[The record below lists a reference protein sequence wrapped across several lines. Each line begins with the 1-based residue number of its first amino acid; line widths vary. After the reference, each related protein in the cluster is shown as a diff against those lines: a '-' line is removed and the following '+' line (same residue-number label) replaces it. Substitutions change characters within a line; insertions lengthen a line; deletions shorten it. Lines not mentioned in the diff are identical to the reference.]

1 MTTLDPV
8 LPTLIT
14 EELLADLPAPVQRY
28 MRWTGLV
35 GQPRLDSATISQEGS
50 FRLSA
55 ERDWMPM
62 TAEQTFTTDPPGFE
76 WNARFTMFG
85 LPLLSA
91 RDRYS
96 RGQGHMYGKL
106 AGLFTIFDD
115 RTEQLTLGAMTRYLS
130 ELIWLPAAYLQPC
143 ITWEAIDDNSAAVH
157 FSDAGRTVSGTMHF
171 GDDGRP
177 VAFAAERY
185 REVNGEYELT
195 PWSTP
200 CLAYE
205 KLGGLN
211 LPVRGQAIWH
221 LPDGDLPYVDV
232 IITDATYNPVDDRSG

>member
-1 MTTLDPV
+1 MTPFDPP
-8 LPTLIT
+8 LTTLIT
-14 EELLADLPAPVQRY
+14 DALLDELPAPVQRY
-28 MRWTGLV
+28 LRWTGLV
-35 GQPRLDSATISQEGS
+35 GQSWLDSARVSQEGR
-50 FRLSA
+50 FRMSA

-91 RDRYS
+91 QDRYS
-96 RGQGHMYGKL
+96 QGQGHMYGKL
-106 AGLFTIFDD
+106 AGLFTVFDD

-130 ELIWLPAAYLQPC
+130 ELIWLPAAFLQDA
-143 ITWEAIDDNSAAVH
+143 ITWEAIDDRSATVC
-157 FSDAGRTVSGTMHF
+157 FSDAGRTVSGTMHI
-171 GDDGRP
+171 DEDGRP
-177 VAFAAERY
+177 VAFTAERY

-200 CLAYE
+200 CLAYG

-232 IITDATYNPVDDRSG
+232 IITDVVYHPVDVHV